1 MDGSSTGTSFMSAG
15 RASTQANLSG
25 GKTHFSR
32 RLALA
37 EAGEEIVI
45 TKAGKPA
52 AKLQQTMIT
61 RLPRTFLDTNVLVY
75 CDDES
80 EPVKQ
85 KRALEV
91 LDEHTRLR
99 TGVVSLQ
106 VLQEYFVTATRKLG
120 LDPRTARRKVEIFAM
135 LHVAE
140 PTVIDI
146 LASID
151 LHRFQGFSYWDAL
164 VLRMAKQAGCR
175 VVLSEDMQH
184 GQEIDGVTT
193 INPFL

>member
-1 MDGSSTGTSFMSAG
+1 MSADK
-15 RASTQANLSG
+15 ASTQANLSE

-61 RLPRTFLDTNVLVY
+61 RLSRTFLDTNVLVY

-140 PTVIDI
+140 PSVSDI

-184 GQEIDGVTT
+184 GQEIDGVT
-193 INPFL
+193 IVNPFL